1 MSDKT
6 TQSIRAML
14 QSVLDDIDDP
24 DASYKLRTVLQLL
37 DVRKNNLSEVIE
49 TVDDSGGVEQELRE
63 LGYLE

>member
-1 MSDKT
+1 
-6 TQSIRAML
+6 ML